1 MEEETKEKRIY
12 QIHVAVN
19 IKTKKIVSIKVTKE
33 NVHDGKMLKKL
44 VDDVVGSKNNSIK
57 KILAD
62 GAYDSKDNF
71 KHLDELNIT
80 PGIKV
85 RKNSSIKNNINCIP
99 RKLSV
104 LEQFKDMKRWK
115 KKHKYGMRWIVE
127 SVFSSIKRTFGEYV
141 SSVKWNNIVKE
152 MMLKASVYNMFIR
165 Q

>member
-44 VDDVVGSKNNSIK
+44 VDNVDSKNNNII

-71 KHLDELNIT
+71 KYLDELNMAS
-80 PGIKV
+80 GIKV
-85 RKNSSIKNNINCIP
+85 RKNSSIKNNAKCIP

-104 LEQFKDMKRWK
+104 IEQFKDIKRWK
-115 KKHKYGMRWIVE
+115 KKHICMVCVG
-127 SVFSSIKRTFGEYV
+127 
-141 SSVKWNNIVKE
+141 
-152 MMLKASVYNMFIR
+152 
-165 Q
+165 

>member
-1 MEEETKEKRIY
+1 
-12 QIHVAVN
+12 
-19 IKTKKIVSIKVTKE
+19 
-33 NVHDGKMLKKL
+33 MLKKL
-44 VDDVVGSKNNSIK
+44 VGNVVDSKNNNII

-62 GAYDSKDNF
+62 GACYDSKDNF
-71 KHLDELNIT
+71 KYLDELNIT
-80 PGIKV
+80 SDIKV
-85 RKNSSIKNNINCIP
+85 RKNSSIKNDAKCIP

-104 LEQFKDMKRWK
+104 IEQFKDIKRWK
-115 KKHKYGMRWIVE
+115 KKHMYGMRRWIVE